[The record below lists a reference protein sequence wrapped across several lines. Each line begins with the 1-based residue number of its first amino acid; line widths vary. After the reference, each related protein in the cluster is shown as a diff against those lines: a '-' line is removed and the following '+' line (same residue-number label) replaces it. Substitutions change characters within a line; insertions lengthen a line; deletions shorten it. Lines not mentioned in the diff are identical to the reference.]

1 MRRWT
6 LVILFSILLN
16 SPAVPLGHAAS
27 DTPDSGKS
35 MLLNVPIFK
44 VPLGSDPDSG
54 SRKEKKQEEGRV
66 KSEENKERD
75 ALDKKVDD
83 AIKKAWGDED
93 RPK

>member
-6 LVILFSILLN
+6 LVVLFSIMLN
-16 SPAVPLGHAAS
+16 ALAAPPGHAAS

-35 MLLNVPIFK
+35 MLLNVPLFK
-44 VPLGSDPDSG
+44 LPLGSDPDSG
-54 SRKEKKQEEGRV
+54 SGKGKKQEESRV

-83 AIKKAWGDED
+83 AIKKAWSDEY